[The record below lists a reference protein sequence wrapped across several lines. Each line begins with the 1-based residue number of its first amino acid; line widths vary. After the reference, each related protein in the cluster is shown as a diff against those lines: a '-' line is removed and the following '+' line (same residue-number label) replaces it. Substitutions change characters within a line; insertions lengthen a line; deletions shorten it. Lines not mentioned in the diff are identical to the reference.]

1 MRVEIILLVLHNAQ
15 KNITNAPLQA
25 IFQSIPAKTKLNRI
39 CSVYTINNPMT
50 DYASVTAGV
59 YMSFLIPI
67 VESPFVHLI

>member
-1 MRVEIILLVLHNAQ
+1 MHKKISLMHHFKLKQ
-15 KNITNAPLQA
+15 KYC
-25 IFQSIPAKTKLNRI
+25 IPAKTKLNRI
-39 CSVYTINNPMT
+39 CSVYAINNPMT